1 MRYTAIATMA
11 GACLC
16 ALAQRCEDLLASGNK
31 THEFLILALDAMS
44 DQTYSSTILPQWKGF
59 Q

>member
-11 GACLC
+11 GTRLC
-16 ALAQRCEDLLASGNK
+16 AAAQRCEDVLASGNK

-44 DQTYSSTILPQWKGF
+44 DQNYSSTILPQRKGF

>member
-1 MRYTAIATMA
+1 MRYTDMATIAVT
-11 GACLC
+11 CLC
-16 ALAQRCEDLLASGNK
+16 TVAQKCEDVLASGNK

-44 DQTYSSTILPQWKGF
+44 DQIYSSTALPQRKGF